1 MQPEPLALRVLI
13 FEDVPGTW
21 VAQVLEKDMAAH
33 GPTAYAAL
41 AAVQLVLQAHVN
53 FDTRH
58 NLQRSRFPDAW
69 VALQAHVNFDT
80 RHNRQPL
87 SRLKQAP
94 DVYWRA
100 YERAEPLTIPL
111 DAPILLP
118 AHISAAVSKES
129 IRQPA

>member
-41 AAVQLVLQAHVN
+41 AAVQLV
-53 FDTRH
+53 
-58 NLQRSRFPDAW
+58 
-69 VALQAHVNFDT
+69 LQAHVNFDT